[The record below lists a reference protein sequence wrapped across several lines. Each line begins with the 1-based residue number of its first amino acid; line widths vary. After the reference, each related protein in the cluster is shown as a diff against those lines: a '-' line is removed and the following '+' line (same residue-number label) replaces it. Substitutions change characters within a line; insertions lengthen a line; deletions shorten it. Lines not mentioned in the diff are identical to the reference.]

1 MRAEGA
7 VSRKNALR
15 DRLLAGAALL
25 ACAPL
30 PAMAQTAPAQDH
42 SAHAGHAA
50 APATPAARPTIESSI
65 KDLLANPE
73 TAAVLEKH
81 LPGVGQHPALP
92 QFQDMTLT
100 QVAPMSGGAV
110 TPAIVTAIDT
120 DLKALP
126 AS

>member
-1 MRAEGA
+1 MM
-7 VSRKNALR
+7 KTI
-15 DRLLAGAALL
+15 LAAAAL
-25 ACAPL
+25 AA
-30 PAMAQTAPAQDH
+30 AATAASAQTAPTTPPADH
-42 SAHAGHAA
+42 AAHADHAA
-50 APATPAARPTIESSI
+50 LPTISSSI
-65 KDLLANPE
+65 KDLLANPA
-73 TAAVLEKH
+73 TAAVIEKH
-81 LPGVGQHPALP
+81 LPGVSQHPALP